1 MKTSLLILC
10 ACFAIAASR
19 DSTRWSLDDIKSKE
33 FLFMSNTGAALS
45 YSMVWCSDDT
55 KLIFVGTN
63 QPRGVLIEK
72 DEGCHILPLN
82 NLISGIHDDRVN
94 DQMNRINNFA
104 VQESTCKTFVVA
116 VPAYP
121 SDITDFLVECIPDM

>member
-1 MKTSLLILC
+1 MER
-10 ACFAIAASR
+10 FGEVSR
-19 DSTRWSLDDIKSKE
+19 RGMVRCGDI
-33 FLFMSNTGAALS
+33 
-45 YSMVWCSDDT
+45 T

-63 QPRGVLIEK
+63 QPSGVLIEK

-104 VQESTCKTFVVA
+104 VQESTCKTFVVV

-121 SDITDFLVECIPDM
+121 SDITDFLVECVPDM

>member
-1 MKTSLLILC
+1 MES
-10 ACFAIAASR
+10 
-19 DSTRWSLDDIKSKE
+19 
-33 FLFMSNTGAALS
+33 S
-45 YSMVWCSDDT
+45 YSMVRCGDIT

-121 SDITDFLVECIPDM
+121 SDITDFLVECKNIIDREINLFAKFSILVFVLNLS

>member
-19 DSTRWSLDDIKSKE
+19 DSTRSSLDALKSKE
-33 FLFMSNTGAALS
+33 FLFMPNNGAVS
-45 YSMVWCSDDT
+45 YSMVRCGDST

-72 DEGCHILPLN
+72 DEGCHILPIN

-104 VQESTCKTFVVA
+104 VQESTCKTFVVV

-121 SDITDFLVECIPDM
+121 SDITDFLVECVPDM